1 MATASP
7 SQEPADSDA
16 IDRELED
23 LSGSPSLAR
32 ELKENLRR
40 LRDGVAG
47 PELAEMAREVL
58 KGDVDLRGVV
68 RSSVYADQFT
78 EAIGRY
84 QRWHEELTP
93 EEREQLLSDARRQIR
108 DRWAEEPRQP

>member
-7 SQEPADSDA
+7 NQDPADSEA

-40 LRDGVAG
+40 LRDGSAG
-47 PELAEMAREVL
+47 PELAEMARDVL
-58 KGDVDLRGVV
+58 KGDVDLRSVA
-68 RSSVYADQFT
+68 RSSVYADQFI
-78 EAIGRY
+78 EAIRRY
-84 QRWHEELTP
+84 QRWHDQLTP

-108 DRWAEEPRQP
+108 DP